1 MKSRQIPMRDE
12 LFETLISKAQQGDKE
27 AKDSLV
33 MNNLSLVWSIVHRF
47 NTPLYDKEDIFQIG
61 CIGLIKAINKFDLN
75 YDVQFSTYAVPII
88 IGEIKRYFRDD
99 GAIKVSRS
107 LKELNV
113 KINQISEKYLSEYQ
127 RPITINELSNILK
140 VPTSEI
146 VLAMD
151 SKYYPTSLS
160 EPIYEKDGS
169 TICIEDRIEDVSNYS
184 FIDKI
189 TLQESIKKLD
199 KKEQL
204 LIQLRYYKDMNQD
217 QIAKV
222 FNVSQVQISR
232 MEKKIIEKL
241 KKQFI

>member
-1 MKSRQIPMRDE
+1 MKYGQINMRDE
-12 LFETLISKAQQGDKE
+12 QFEKLIKRAQNGDHE
-27 AKDSLV
+27 AKDTLV
-33 MNNLSLVWSIVHRF
+33 MNNISLVWSIVHRF

-61 CIGLIKAINKFDLN
+61 CIGLIKAIMKFDLT

-88 IGEIKRYFRDD
+88 LGEIKRYFRDD

-113 KINQISEKYLSEYQ
+113 KINQLSDQFLNEHQ
-127 RPITINELSNILK
+127 RPITINELEEILK
-140 VPTSEI
+140 IPASEI

-169 TICIEDRIEDVSNYS
+169 TICIEDRIEDLRTYS
-184 FIDKI
+184 LVDKI
-189 TLQESIKKLD
+189 TLQEELQKLD

-204 LIQLRYYKDMNQD
+204 LIQLRYYKDMNQE
-217 QIAKV
+217 QIAKI
-222 FNVSQVQISR
+222 FKVSQVQISR
-232 MEKKIIEKL
+232 MEKKILEKL